1 MKKKI
6 KKRKKSSKSATK
18 SQLLAAE
25 NRGYIRGFNAARNN
39 PE

>member
-1 MKKKI
+1 MKRKI
-6 KKRKKSSKSATK
+6 KKQKPKKTSIKQ
-18 SQLLAAE
+18 QLELAE

>member
-1 MKKKI
+1 VKRKI
-6 KKRKKSSKSATK
+6 KKRKPKKSSLKE
-18 SQLLAAE
+18 QLKLAE